1 MKTAVWFTFLLLLM
15 PLIMPAQELNKT
27 IQDSRFDV
35 PVLIGYCDRDGLNE
49 GDFGDIFH
57 SEYDGYAPAKKY
69 VRKLKKQAVDY
80 SITLVLGTWCHDSR
94 EQVPRFYKVLDEAG
108 IPGEVME
115 VICVDGYKKAGE
127 IDLSSLNIER
137 VPTFIFYRE
146 GEELG
151 KIVETP
157 EKSLEKD
164 FLKIIRK

>member
-1 MKTAVWFTFLLLLM
+1 MKTPLWFTFLLLIM
-15 PLIMPAQELNKT
+15 PLFMPAQQLNKT
-27 IQDSRFDV
+27 IQDPRFDI

-49 GDFGDIFH
+49 GDFGDIFR
-57 SEYDGYAPAKKY
+57 SEYDEYAPAKKY
-69 VRKLKKQAVDY
+69 VRKLKKQPVDY
-80 SITLVLGTWCHDSR
+80 SISMVLGTWCHDSQ

-127 IDLSSLNIER
+127 IDLSALDIER

-151 KIVETP
+151 RIIETP
-157 EKSLEKD
+157 GKSLEED
-164 FLKIIRK
+164 FLSIVRE